1 MIHHLRGTSAAL
13 AENVLITG
21 EKRHRNYGRGLGVS
35 TLLTTESTSPSPHR
49 QGRMALEMLSR
60 NYSASPPPF
69 THRLFAL
76 CPAFVCCRPKRV
88 SRNSRSCH
96 SCGHYPRNEP
106 VPTKS
111 GPLRDPPRKKA
122 PELLRRCLF
131 IAKQCTLAHTRRSS
145 RSRWRGIIFEL

>member
-49 QGRMALEMLSR
+49 QGRMAPEMLSR
-60 NYSASPPPF
+60 NYNASPPPF

-76 CPAFVCCRPKRV
+76 CPAFVCC
-88 SRNSRSCH
+88 
-96 SCGHYPRNEP
+96 
-106 VPTKS
+106 
-111 GPLRDPPRKKA
+111 DPSASAAIPDHVTA
-122 PELLRRCLF
+122 AVIIHEMN
-131 IAKQCTLAHTRRSS
+131 LARQNP
-145 RSRWRGIIFEL
+145 